1 MFTEEY
7 VSTVENIYPQRKRIR
22 LSRSAYFSPAAICSV
37 TISTLNRAPV
47 FREFP
52 ITEACIAA
60 LTSRAESTGVGLH
73 AYCFMPDHL
82 HLLIS
87 PSGETSIVD
96 FVRDFKSMSTRI
108 GWQYG
113 HQGKLWQ
120 PRFYDHF
127 LRQDEDLERAVSYVL
142 NNPVRAGIVDDWR
155 TYPFC
160 GSLLHDL

>member
-1 MFTEEY
+1 M
-7 VSTVENIYPQRKRIR
+7 STVENLYPQRKKIR
-22 LSRSAYFSPAAICSV
+22 LGRGAYFSPAAICSV
-37 TISTLNRAPV
+37 TVSTLNRAPA
-47 FREFP
+47 FRELPF
-52 ITEACIAA
+52 TGACRAA
-60 LTSRAESTGVGLH
+60 LRSRAEKTGVALH

-96 FVRDFKSMSTRI
+96 FIRDFKSMSTRI
-108 GWQYG
+108 GWQLG
-113 HQGKLWQ
+113 QQGKLWQ

-155 TYPFC
+155 AYPFS
-160 GSLLHDL
+160 GSLVYDL